1 MIKIGEVWFDS
12 TVLVKFHGC
21 CLRNFRSLKQLSITI
36 STFYN
41 RLDALSH
48 VELRV
53 VSSAHIEILHRASS
67 HQI

>member
-1 MIKIGEVWFDS
+1 MIKIGEVWFHS
-12 TVLVKFHGC
+12 TVLVEFHGC
-21 CLRNFRSLKQLSITI
+21 SLRNFRSLKQLSITI

-41 RLDALSH
+41 GLDALSH

-53 VSSAHIEILHRASS
+53 VSSACIEILHRAPS